1 MGQWQG
7 RREKRDGKKKK
18 EAGSRGGVGEC
29 GRGGVGQ
36 PSGRPS
42 RDSSQVRRF
51 ANRTKSPSRRYTVQK
66 ECKEVMKMR
75 KAKQPQQQGEN
86 MEKREKGGG
95 GCCPCWRCNSATG
108 RNLTFT

>member
-1 MGQWQG
+1 MQETEWDSGKG
-7 RREKRDGKKKK
+7 VERRGKKEK

-86 MEKREKGGG
+86 MMKGRGG
-95 GCCPCWRCNSATG
+95 RGLLSMLA
-108 RNLTFT
+108 L